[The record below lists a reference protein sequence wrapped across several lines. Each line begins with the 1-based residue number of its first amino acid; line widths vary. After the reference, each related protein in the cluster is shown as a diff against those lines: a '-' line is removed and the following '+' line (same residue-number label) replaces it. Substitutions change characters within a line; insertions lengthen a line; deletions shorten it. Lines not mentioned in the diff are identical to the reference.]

1 MASKPVKIEGDI
13 MWAFLDTPN
22 DMSGKYQVDICNL
35 SPADIKSL
43 ESVGINVR
51 NKEGKGFFI
60 TAKSTNYPIKAVDA
74 AGNPITVKVANGS
87 RGKALINPYSWS
99 YGAKSGVNAGISE
112 LHVTNL
118 IEYNPANTADNVL

>member
-13 MWAFLDTPN
+13 MWAFLETPN
-22 DMSGKYQVDICNL
+22 EMSGKYQVDLCNL
-35 SPADIKSL
+35 APADIKAL

-51 NKEGKGFFI
+51 NKDGKGFFI
-60 TAKSTNYPIKAVDA
+60 TAKSTNYPIKAVDS

-87 RGKALINPYSWS
+87 RGQALINPYAWT

-112 LHVTNL
+112 LRVTNL
-118 IEYNPANTADNVL
+118 IEYNPNAVEDNVL